1 MNNWPI
7 NDDTAE
13 LLERRM
19 QAHPPKLALD
29 VGSGRSTVIMARY
42 ADQVIALEHDN
53 QYVRE
58 TAETLMQSAQNQIW
72 VVVYAPIKQF
82 NAGPWYD
89 HDLRQDGPFDFVL
102 IDGPP
107 LKIGRQAGLR
117 ILWPH
122 LAPGFEIWLDDWDRD
137 HEKECVRNWQQH
149 YPIKVEELS
158 PTLVKITRE

>member
-29 VGSGRSTVIMARY
+29 VGSGRSTVIMAQY
-42 ADQVIALEHDN
+42 ADQVVALEHETR
-53 QYVRE
+53 YVLESARMLWE
-58 TAETLMQSAQNQIW
+58 TANNRDW
-72 VVVYAPIKQF
+72 VVAYAPIKQH

-89 HDLRQDGPFDFVL
+89 YDFKDTFDFVL

-107 LKIGRQAGLR
+107 LKIGRQAALH

-122 LAPGFEIWLDDWDRD
+122 LASDFELWLDDWDRD
-137 HEKECVRNWQQH
+137 HEKECVKNWQQH

>member
-7 NDDTAE
+7 NDATAD
-13 LLERRM
+13 LLEARM
-19 QAHPPKLALD
+19 QANPPKCALD

-42 ADQVIALEHDN
+42 AERVIALEHEN
-53 QYVRE
+53 RYVRE
-58 TAETLMQSAQNQIW
+58 SVRLLWRW
-72 VVVYAPIKQF
+72 VADRHWRVFHAPIKQF
-82 NAGPWYD
+82 PFGPWYD
-89 HDLRQDGPFDFVL
+89 YAPKDMFDFVL

-107 LKIGRQAGLR
+107 LKIGRQAGLH

-122 LAPGFEIWLDDWDRD
+122 LAPDFEIWLDDWDRD
-137 HEKECVRNWQQH
+137 HEKECVKNWQQY